1 MTSGFHEFDGD
12 NFTPIDVHTP
22 IPNRRATDTNLEI
35 IAHKLS
41 RIANE
46 LTQVKEENSEAI
58 KRLEQSMRYTH
69 ATLTEATTR
78 AAEAAEAAKE
88 SVKATIEEAMS
99 KAYPDGDPDGH
110 RIAHEAWIKKVE
122 ESAAFW
128 KKMREK
134 LAEHGLIVFLGFAIL
149 ALWQAFLRGPMK

>member
-1 MTSGFHEFDGD
+1 MTTGFQNFDGERLS
-12 NFTPIDVHTP
+12 PITDEQVV
-22 IPNRRATDTNLEI
+22 IPTRRMTDTNLEI

-41 RIANE
+41 RIATD
-46 LTQVKEENSEAI
+46 LTQVKEDY

-88 SVKATIEEAMS
+88 SVKATIEESMS

-110 RIAHEAWIKKVE
+110 RIAHEAWIKRAE

-128 KKMREK
+128 RKMREK
-134 LAEHGLIVFLGFAIL
+134 LAEHGLIVFLGFALL
-149 ALWQAFLRGPMK
+149 AVWQAFLRGPMK